1 MKIYHYTKDSQLEKI
16 LGAGFIEM
24 CSSLAPIPDL
34 VWMTSEK
41 FIPNLCRPQ
50 DHTLSPAR
58 FLDVAYY
65 RFEFDSSDPGIKA
78 WFRYQRTIKGGR
90 NAARSLNQRAAD
102 LKDNPKRWFISEAR
116 LSIGHYEGAVA
127 DPEFNFFMD
136 GQSVNYFAP

>member
-58 FLDVAYY
+58 FLDVAYS

-78 WFRYQRTIKGGR
+78 WSRYQRTIKGGR
-90 NAARSLNQRAAD
+90 KAITSLNQRATD
-102 LKDNPKRWFISEAR
+102 LKDNPKRWFVSEAP
-116 LSIGHYEGAVA
+116 LPIGYYEGAMA